1 MTVADPK
8 FWTPE
13 QMAQELQITPEY
25 LSKLRS
31 RGGGPPYVKVGRTVR
46 YPQYAVAKWIQ
57 ETAVTDRRKGLQV
70 Y

>member
-1 MTVADPK
+1 METAK

-13 QMAQELQITPEY
+13 QMATELQVSTEY
-25 LSKLRS
+25 LSQLRS
-31 RGGGPPYVKVGRTVR
+31 RGGGPPFVKVGRTVR

-57 ETAVTDRRKGLQV
+57 DTAITKTGNDLQV

>member
-1 MTVADPK
+1 MESAK

-13 QMAQELQITPEY
+13 QMANELQITTEY
-25 LSKLRS
+25 LSQLRS
-31 RGGGPPYVKVGRTVR
+31 RGGGPPFVKVGRTVR

-57 ETAVTDRRKGLQV
+57 ETAMTKTRTDLQV